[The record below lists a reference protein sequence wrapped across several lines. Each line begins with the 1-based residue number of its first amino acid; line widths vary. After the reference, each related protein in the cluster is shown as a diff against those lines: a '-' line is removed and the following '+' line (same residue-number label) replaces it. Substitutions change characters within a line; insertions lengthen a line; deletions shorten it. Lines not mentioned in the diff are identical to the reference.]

1 MSAALAAPAAALAAA
16 PDAASAQ
23 SELSAWAT
31 AVQNVSR
38 MAELAVSL
46 DAKQVEHPPAMRRLT
61 MAVGDAAKLGKQW
74 RDELRGDLVRA
85 IPGGVIAYGDRFETS
100 GARILTLLD
109 GAEGAGRA
117 EADSLLRGLV
127 ADLGDRLARSR
138 EAESA
143 MKRFMLALQENNREI
158 TQFNKEAAKE
168 VNMNVDEIKR
178 LADDIDN
185 VLKNLHGDKFKL
197 DLLIGPLDGRDP
209 LEALTG
215 ASALLPVLA
224 PVSIT
229 RSVVNIGIKIG
240 ELFGGSDPRREM
252 RDRIADLNR
261 RRAGL
266 TEEQRR
272 LVSMNA
278 ILKNIEPLI
287 AYSETAC
294 SSSAK
299 IVNFWAV
306 LVEKQKSLSSYLDK
320 ASNTDFSFLCR
331 TYVKTSMSAWG
342 QLSVYAQHL
351 AAT

>member
-1 MSAALAAPAAALAAA
+1 MSAAPDAARAAA
-16 PDAASAQ
+16 PDAALAQ

-31 AVQNVSR
+31 AVRNVSR
-38 MAELAVSL
+38 MADMAVSL
-46 DAKQVEHPPAMRRLT
+46 DAKRVEHPPAMRRLT
-61 MAVGDAAKLGKQW
+61 MALGDAAKLGEQW
-74 RDELRGDLVRA
+74 RDGLRGDLVRA
-85 IPGGVIAYGDRFETS
+85 IPGGVVAYGGRFEAS
-100 GARILTLLD
+100 GARILALLD

-143 MKRFMLALQENNREI
+143 MKRFMLALQENSREI
-158 TQFNKEAAKE
+158 NQFNKDAAKE
-168 VNMNVDEIKR
+168 VNMNEEEVKR
-178 LADDIDN
+178 LANDIDSL
-185 VLKNLHGDKFKL
+185 LKNLHGDKFKL

-215 ASALLPVLA
+215 AAALLPALG
-224 PVSIT
+224 PVKIARSII
-229 RSVVNIGIKIG
+229 NLGIKIG
-240 ELFGGSDPRREM
+240 ELFGGPDPRREM
-252 RDRIADLNR
+252 RDRIANLNH

-287 AYSETAC
+287 EYSESAC
-294 SSSAK
+294 ASSAK

-306 LVEKQKSLSSYLDK
+306 LVEKQRSLSSYLDK
-320 ASNTDFSFLCR
+320 ASNADFTFICR
-331 TYVKTSMSAWG
+331 TYVKTSLSAWG
-342 QLSVYAQHL
+342 QLSAYAQHL

>member
-1 MSAALAAPAAALAAA
+1 MSAAPDAARAAA
-16 PDAASAQ
+16 PDAALAQ

-31 AVQNVSR
+31 AVRNVSR
-38 MAELAVSL
+38 MADMAVSL
-46 DAKQVEHPPAMRRLT
+46 DAKRVEHPPAMRRLT
-61 MAVGDAAKLGKQW
+61 MALGDAAKLGEQW
-74 RDELRGDLVRA
+74 RDGLRGDLVRA
-85 IPGGVIAYGDRFETS
+85 IPGGVVAYGGRFEAS
-100 GARILTLLD
+100 GARILALLD

-143 MKRFMLALQENNREI
+143 MKRFMLALQENSREI
-158 TQFNKEAAKE
+158 NQFNKDAAKE
-168 VNMNVDEIKR
+168 VNMNEEEVKR
-178 LADDIDN
+178 LANDIDSL
-185 VLKNLHGDKFKL
+185 LKNLHGDKFKL

-215 ASALLPVLA
+215 AAALLPALA
-224 PVSIT
+224 PVKIARSII
-229 RSVVNIGIKIG
+229 NLGIKIG
-240 ELFGGSDPRREM
+240 ELFGGPDPRREM
-252 RDRIADLNR
+252 RDRIADLNH

-287 AYSETAC
+287 EYSESAC
-294 SSSAK
+294 NSSAK

-306 LVEKQKSLSSYLDK
+306 LVEKQRSLSSYLDK
-320 ASNTDFSFLCR
+320 ASNTDFTFLCR
-331 TYVKTSMSAWG
+331 TYVKTSLSAWG
-342 QLSVYAQHL
+342 QLSAYAQHL